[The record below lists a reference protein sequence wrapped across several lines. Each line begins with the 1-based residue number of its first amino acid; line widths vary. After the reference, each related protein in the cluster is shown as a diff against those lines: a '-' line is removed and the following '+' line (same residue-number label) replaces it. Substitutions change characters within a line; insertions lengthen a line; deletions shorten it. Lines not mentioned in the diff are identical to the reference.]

1 MLSDGKAIGASG
13 AINGVIGFYFA
24 LYPINQIK
32 MFYWYY
38 IRVGSFQVTGYWVIL
53 FWLIGDIYGVL
64 SGGGGIAYAGHLGG
78 FIGGMFLAVLF
89 LKFKLVEFQRADNN
103 HLFQRFFGSFII
115 DDLTKE
121 MKDYCASL
129 GSKEF
134 KVKIS
139 DLEEQTVPA
148 SLLHRMMQTKN
159 LKGTDFIYDP
169 VEDNWIEVSRYFHN
183 QVEAHKKSGRKIE
196 AYEEPATEV
205 NNADL
210 SQENTAN
217 SSQSFSQNIRSWGQ
231 ESFYI
236 YRDGQNH
243 GPYPA
248 QTLADYLE
256 QQQVFL
262 EDLIFNKTRQE
273 WQPLSQLFAQKK
285 SL

>member
-38 IRVGSFQVTGYWVIL
+38 IRVGSFHITGYWVIL

-169 VEDNWIEVSRYFHN
+169 VEDNWLEVSRYFHN
-183 QVEAHKKSGRKIE
+183 QVEAHKKSGKKIE
-196 AYEEPATEV
+196 AYEEPAAEFNQV
-205 NNADL
+205 K
-210 SQENTAN
+210 SPQENTTN
-217 SSQSFSQNIRSWGQ
+217 PPLSISQNIRSWGQ